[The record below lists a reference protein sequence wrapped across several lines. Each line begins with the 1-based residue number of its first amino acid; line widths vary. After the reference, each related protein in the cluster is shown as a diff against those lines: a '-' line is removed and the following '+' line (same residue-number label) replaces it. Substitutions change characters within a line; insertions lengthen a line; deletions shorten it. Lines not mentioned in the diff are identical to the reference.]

1 MWVPDLLYDLAGE
14 EKVTEVTPDYIFVKP
29 MPEIALDYFL
39 PVDVYGDDAFTP
51 EIEPS
56 VPFSLGLRVNNSGHG
71 TAKNLKIDSAQPK
84 IVENEQGLLMGFN
97 IEGSEVNGKS
107 SADSLLVDIGDI
119 DPDGAGNRALEYDL
133 YAVRQICGIYSRLFS
148 F

>member
-1 MWVPDLLYDLAGE
+1 
-14 EKVTEVTPDYIFVKP
+14 

-51 EIEPS
+51 EVEPA

-71 TAKNLKIDSAQPK
+71 MAKSLKIDSVQPK

-97 IEGSEVNGKS
+97 
-107 SADSLLVDIGDI
+107 D
-119 DPDGAGNRALEYDL
+119 
-133 YAVRQICGIYSRLFS
+133 
-148 F
+148 

>member
-1 MWVPDLLYDLAGE
+1 MWVLYLIYDLAGE

-29 MPEIALDYFL
+29 MPEITLDYFL

-51 EIEPS
+51 EIEPP
-56 VPFSLGLRVNNSGHG
+56 VPFSMGLRVNNSGHG

-107 SADSLLVDIGDI
+107 SADSLLVDMGDI
-119 DPDGAGNRALEYDL
+119 DPDSAGNRALEYDL
-133 YAVRQICGIYSRLFS
+133 YAVRQIRGIYSRLFS